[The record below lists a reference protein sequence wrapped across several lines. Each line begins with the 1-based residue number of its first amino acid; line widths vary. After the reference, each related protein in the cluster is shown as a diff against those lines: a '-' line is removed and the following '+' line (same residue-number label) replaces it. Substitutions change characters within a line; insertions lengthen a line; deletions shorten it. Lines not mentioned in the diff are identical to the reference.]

1 MNPFKSLFLTLLLAM
16 GTAAYAQ
23 KVPIKYI
30 RFKFPEMGQ
39 VSTAALQRN
48 IELAIR
54 QSGITAT
61 AQLASKTV
69 KADLTKSVF
78 QAYPQGQPDDFP
90 LSGFIFKT
98 TYQGKEEIFG
108 VIAQHAMPLSIGGG
122 GEIRK
127 SFTARVVQNGQVAD
141 IPAEV
146 VQTSASSTT
155 DIALVKF
162 RPEDEELLAPL
173 TLAQQEP
180 ALNEPLTLMGFT
192 GGPLTLITDSP
203 LQEISLFSL
212 RFPLAGY
219 ALSGLCGSPVL
230 NEAGE
235 VVGTM
240 TGATPNKIVVH
251 TNSAGETTVT
261 EKTARDTGYATRNL
275 YLRSL
280 VAAYHG
286 EAEEALF
293 PLMLGGE
300 KIVDLR
306 PDEFVSWIIF
316 KDENGKAIFRKGVDR
331 KFPYSAVTEHLPGTR
346 YIELYIENAWWSG
359 FALIEGGNILSARR
373 VVYDLKEKK
382 IIYEKPHKNSNF

>member
-1 MNPFKSLFLTLLLAM
+1 MNLLKSLFLTLLLAM

-23 KVPIKYI
+23 KVPVKYI

-39 VSTAALQRN
+39 VSTAALQKN
-48 IELAIR
+48 IESAIR
-54 QSGITAT
+54 QSGITST
-61 AQLASKTV
+61 AQLAQQTV
-69 KADLTKSVF
+69 KADLAKSVF
-78 QAYPQGQPDDFP
+78 RAYPKGTTDVYPM
-90 LSGFIFKT
+90 SGFVFKT

-108 VIAQHAMPLSIGGG
+108 AMAQHALPLSIGGG
-122 GEIRK
+122 GEIGK
-127 SFTARVVQNGQVAD
+127 SFTARVIQNGQVAD

-162 RPEDEELLAPL
+162 RPEDEESLAPL
-173 TLAQQEP
+173 TLAEQEP
-180 ALNEPLTLMGFT
+180 ALNEPLTLMGFAR
-192 GGPLTLITDSP
+192 GVLTLMTDSP
-203 LQEISLFSL
+203 LQENLLFSL
-212 RFPLAGY
+212 RFPMAGN
-219 ALSGLCGSPVL
+219 SWEWPGLCGSPVL

-240 TGATPNKIVVH
+240 TGATQKKDPLPLH
-251 TNSAGETTVT
+251 Y
-261 EKTARDTGYATRNL
+261 TGFASRNL

-286 EAEEALF
+286 EAEKALF

-306 PDEFVSWIIF
+306 PDEFVSKIILND
-316 KDENGKAIFRKGVDR
+316 KNYKTIFQKVILR
-331 KFPYSAVTEHLPGTR
+331 KFPYSAVMEHLPGTR
-346 YIELYIENAWWSG
+346 YIELFIPNVWWSG
-359 FALIEGGNILSARR
+359 QALTEGSSWEGRY

-382 IIYEKPHKNSNF
+382 IIYEEPGRSVNF